1 MKRNKHT
8 LLAALALLLPAA
20 AQAQLGTATVNAS
33 GNWNSVGTW
42 SSTPGGFAPINGQN
56 GQNWNAIINNGSR
69 TVTVNAG
76 TVLEGLNFSAGVING
91 TSTLTL
97 NAASTWSGGNF
108 TDSGITHFNGGV
120 AITANG
126 QSITSR
132 TVNLGG
138 SSTIGDGSIA
148 MHVGTLANNGVFSI
162 TNVTGLTVSHSGFGG
177 TWSNTGTINKGGAGA
192 TTLSSVSFNN
202 TSTGIVNVNE
212 GMINVAYQGN
222 GAGGGTS
229 TGTFNIA
236 SGAEFRVS
244 GATYHMNAG
253 VQVHGSGAF
262 TTAGGTVNFNGSSI
276 SNTGNF
282 ALTGGTMAATSGA
295 TLQTSGTMTM
305 SGGLMDG
312 PGTASFGGAST
323 WTGGNFG
330 GTGITNFNGGVAI
343 TASGQ
348 LITSRTV
355 NLGGSSTIGDGSIA
369 MHVGTL
375 ANNGVFSITNVTGL
389 TVSHSGFGG
398 TWSNT
403 GTINKGGAGTTT
415 FSSVSFNNPSTGIVN
430 VNEGMINVAYQGNGA
445 GGGTAAGTFNI
456 ASGAEFRV
464 SGPSY
469 TMNAGV
475 QVNGAGV
482 FNMTGGTTTFNG
494 TSTGST
500 GNLSMTGGTVEVTSG
515 SNFATSGSF
524 NGTGGTRQGTGTLT
538 FGGAS
543 TWSGGNMGNTAGSS
557 GGTTNFNGGVAIT
570 ANGQYINASTGI
582 VNMYGNSS
590 IGSGTLAFH
599 ASGTLANHGTFDV
612 TTSSALNFSSL
623 GFGGAV
629 SNDGTI
635 NKSGAATATFG
646 VIFNNT
652 SPGIVNV
659 NEGIVA
665 SSAGGTSNGT
675 FDIDSG
681 TEFRITGGNYTM
693 NAGVQVNGAGVFNMA
708 GGTTTFNGT
717 STGSTGNLG
726 MTGGT
731 VTFASGA
738 SFTTSGGFQGASGM
752 LNGSG
757 TSTFN
762 GASTW
767 TGGNFEGGVTNM
779 TGGVAITGNNQVLRN
794 HTLTI
799 GGTSTIGSGLLGFY
813 AGGKLIN
820 HGSFNINN
828 ASSLDFADHGFGNHQ
843 FTNSITGV
851 VNKSG
856 AGAAGFSSAFSV
868 FSNAGTINVN
878 EGSFTTYGGVTQHSG
893 TTLTGGTWN
902 VRNGATLTFNTGSN
916 LTTIGTNASVTL
928 DGAASTFNR
937 IPVTASTLTTNQGSF
952 TLKNDRDITTA
963 NAFTNSGTVSVQ
975 DSATTLKI
983 GATGN
988 LAYTQTG
995 GVTAMVGGAFID
1007 PGVFNLNAG
1016 ELRGTG
1022 TIESSVI
1029 AGAGAN
1035 TIAPGLS
1042 PGALTINGSLTLSG
1056 TSTLAMEIGGLTQ
1069 GSLYDHLD
1077 VNGVLTL
1084 AGMLDLDFINDF
1096 QNAVQMTDVFTIAT
1110 ADSPVLGSFSN
1121 VASGGYLT
1129 TNHPIQFQVW
1139 YGAGSIY
1146 DPNSIVITNA
1156 PEPSRALLAL
1166 LGLSGLLLSRRRGRD

>member
-20 AQAQLGTATVNAS
+20 AQAQTGTATVNAS

-138 SSTIGDGSIA
+138 SSTIGDGSMG
-148 MHVGTLANNGVFSI
+148 MHVGTLANNGVFDI

-475 QVNGAGV
+475 QVNGAGI
-482 FNMTGGTTTFNG
+482 FNMT
-494 TSTGST
+494 
-500 GNLSMTGGTVEVTSG
+500 
-515 SNFATSGSF
+515 
-524 NGTGGTRQGTGTLT
+524 
-538 FGGAS
+538 
-543 TWSGGNMGNTAGSS
+543 
-557 GGTTNFNGGVAIT
+557 
-570 ANGQYINASTGI
+570 
-582 VNMYGNSS
+582 
-590 IGSGTLAFH
+590 
-599 ASGTLANHGTFDV
+599 
-612 TTSSALNFSSL
+612 
-623 GFGGAV
+623 
-629 SNDGTI
+629 
-635 NKSGAATATFG
+635 
-646 VIFNNT
+646 
-652 SPGIVNV
+652 
-659 NEGIVA
+659 
-665 SSAGGTSNGT
+665 
-675 FDIDSG
+675 
-681 TEFRITGGNYTM
+681 
-693 NAGVQVNGAGVFNMA
+693 

-738 SFTTSGGFQGASGM
+738 NFTTSGGLQATNGM

-757 TSTFN
+757 TSTFH

-813 AGGKLIN
+813 AGGKLVN
-820 HGSFNINN
+820 NGNFNINN
-828 ASSLDFADHGFGNHQ
+828 ASSLDFADHGYGNHQ

-856 AGAAGFSSAFSV
+856 AGAAGFSSYFTV

-902 VRNGATLTFNTGSN
+902 VSNGATLTFNTGSN

-1016 ELRGTG
+1016 ELRGAG

-1042 PGALTINGSLTLSG
+1042 PGTLTINGSLTLSG
-1056 TSTLAMEIGGLTQ
+1056 TSTLAMEIGVLTQ